1 MATAARIMI
10 VEDESDVARPLK
22 AGLDGAGYQVDVAT
36 SGESA
41 FFRMSAEPFQLILLD
56 LTLPDR
62 DGLSILKAMRARGLN
77 MPVLIVT
84 ARDALHDR
92 VLGLN
97 AGADDYLVK
106 PFALE
111 EVLARVRA
119 LLRRPP
125 TAQSLR
131 LSVLDLEMDLFRRQ
145 VSRAGVPIDLT
156 VREFELLE
164 YLMRHEGSVVS
175 RGMLVRDV
183 WKYSMASTT
192 VDNLIDVHV
201 TRLRRKVDAD
211 HQRKL
216 IHTVRGI
223 GFAVREERL

>member
-1 MATAARIMI
+1 MI
-10 VEDESDVARPLK
+10 VEDEPDVAIPLK
-22 AGLDGAGYQVDVAT
+22 TGLEGGGYDVEVAH

-41 FFRMSAEPFQLILLD
+41 FFRVSTEPFQLVLLD

-62 DGLSILKAMRARGLN
+62 DGLSILKAMRDRGVN
-77 MPVLIVT
+77 TPVLIIT
-84 ARDALHDR
+84 ARDALGDR

-97 AGADDYLVK
+97 CGADDYLVK

-125 TAQSLR
+125 AAQAVR
-131 LSVLDLEMDLFRRQ
+131 RSVRDLELDLLARQ

-156 VREFELLE
+156 AREFDLLD

-183 WKYSMASTT
+183 WKYSTASTA

-201 TRLRRKVDAD
+201 ARLRRKVDANHD
-211 HQRKL
+211 PKL
-216 IHTVRGI
+216 IHTIRGV
-223 GFAVREERL
+223 GFMLREESF

>member
-1 MATAARIMI
+1 MI
-10 VEDESDVARPLK
+10 VEDEP
-22 AGLDGAGYQVDVAT
+22 DVAT
-36 SGESA
+36 PLKTGLEGGGYDVAVAHSGESA
-41 FFRMSAEPFQLILLD
+41 FFRASTEPFQLILLD

-62 DGLSILKAMRARGLN
+62 DGLSILKAMRDRGLN
-77 MPVLIVT
+77 TPVLIIT
-84 ARDALHDR
+84 ARDALGDR

-97 AGADDYLVK
+97 CGADDYLVK

-125 TAQSLR
+125 PAQAVR
-131 LSVLDLEMDLFRRQ
+131 RSVLDLELDLLARQ

-156 VREFELLE
+156 VREFELLD
-164 YLMRHEGSVVS
+164 YLMRHEGTVVS

-183 WKYSMASTT
+183 WKYSTGSTA

-201 TRLRRKVDAD
+201 ARLRRKIDA
-211 HQRKL
+211 HHERKL
-216 IHTVRGI
+216 IHTIRGV
-223 GFAVREERL
+223 GFMMREESL

>member
-1 MATAARIMI
+1 MI
-10 VEDESDVARPLK
+10 VEDEPDVARPLR
-22 AGLDGAGYQVDVAT
+22 AGLEGGGYDVEVAT

-41 FFRMSAEPFQLILLD
+41 FFRMSTEPFQLILLD

-62 DGLSILKAMRARGLN
+62 DGVSLLRAMRARGLN
-77 MPVLIVT
+77 TPVLVVT
-84 ARDALHDR
+84 ARDALQDR
-92 VLGLN
+92 IIGLN

-125 TAQSLR
+125 TAQPVR
-131 LSVLDLEMDLFRRQ
+131 LSVLDLEMDLLGRR

-156 VREFELLE
+156 AREFQLLE

-183 WKYSMASTT
+183 WKYSTASTT

-201 TRLRRKVDAD
+201 ARLRRKIDA
-211 HQRKL
+211 HHAQKL
-216 IHTVRGI
+216 IHTIRRI
-223 GFAVREERL
+223 GFAVREERV